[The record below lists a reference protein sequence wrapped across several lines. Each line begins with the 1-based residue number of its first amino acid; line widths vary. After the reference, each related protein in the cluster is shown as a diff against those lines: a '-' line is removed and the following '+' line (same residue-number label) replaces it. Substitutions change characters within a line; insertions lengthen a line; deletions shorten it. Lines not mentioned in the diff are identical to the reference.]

1 MNRKTAHLM
10 RLITLCSL
18 SCMAVALAA
27 CGLGG
32 SSSNLSPLTTGNS
45 HTLPS
50 TGSFSGATRLYTG
63 TGISIKYPANWVIN
77 TGGNGADG
85 GGVRFSEP
93 GTSTTFTLE
102 ILPVP
107 FFSDSAPA
115 GAVKSLIP
123 TLQKEGSQTQT
134 VPIASTTTVGGQTWN
149 QSAGTTV
156 VTQGGQPV
164 SIEQVMLATNHP
176 IHPPGSRVFVLTY
189 TASAQTFE
197 QIDTSVFLP
206 MLQSFK
212 FTR

>member
-1 MNRKTAHLM
+1 M

-18 SCMAVALAA
+18 SCMALSLAA

-32 SSSNLSPLTTGNS
+32 SSSNLPSGTTGAIYNP
-45 HTLPS
+45 PS
-50 TGSFSGATRLYTG
+50 TTSFSGATRLYTG
-63 TGISIKYPANWVIN
+63 TGISIKYPANWVIS

-134 VPIASTTTVGGQTWN
+134 VSVAPTTRVGGQTWN

-156 VTQGGQPV
+156 VTQRGQPV

-176 IHPPGSRVFVLTY
+176 IRPPDAKVFVLTY
-189 TASAQTFE
+189 TAPAHTFE
-197 QIDTSVFLP
+197 QMDASVFQP